1 MTGWKISYFHFIYF
15 VLALLND
22 IPIKMAR
29 VDKVSLQLLATAL
42 RTQHSSRLPRKLLMI
57 INCPNSTV
65 LPKQKHWLTLLFTSS
80 CGVHTT
86 TTTHTQLSCATATIY
101 CIYRSQVVIKWYSFP
116 PFSKKYT
123 IFLHF

>member
-42 RTQHSSRLPRKLLMI
+42 RTTQQQTPTK
-57 INCPNSTV
+57 TTDDYQ
-65 LPKQKHWLTLLFTSS
+65 LPKFHGITKAKTLVNTSS
-80 CGVHTT
+80 VPPAAL
-86 TTTHTQLSCATATIY
+86 LSYGKPLGRWHNTINMN
-101 CIYRSQVVIKWYSFP
+101 
-116 PFSKKYT
+116 
-123 IFLHF
+123 FL

>member
-42 RTQHSSRLPRKLLMI
+42 RTTQQQTPTK
-57 INCPNSTV
+57 TTDDYQ
-65 LPKQKHWLTLLFTSS
+65 LPKFHGITKAKTLVNTSVYLLVWCS
-80 CGVHTT
+80 YYYYYY
-86 TTTHTQLSCATATIY
+86 TQLSCATATIY

>member
-42 RTQHSSRLPRKLLMI
+42 RTTQQQTPTK
-57 INCPNSTV
+57 TTDDYQ
-65 LPKQKHWLTLLFTSS
+65 LPKFHGITKAKTLVNTSV
-80 CGVHTT
+80 CLLVWCFILLL
-86 TTTHTQLSCATATIY
+86 HTQLSCATATIY

-116 PFSKKYT
+116 PF
-123 IFLHF
+123 

>member
-42 RTQHSSRLPRKLLMI
+42 RTTQQQQTPTK
-57 INCPNSTV
+57 TTDDYQ
-65 LPKQKHWLTLLFTSS
+65 LPKFHGITKAKTLVNTSV
-80 CGVHTT
+80 CPVLLILH
-86 TTTHTQLSCATATIY
+86 CY
-101 CIYRSQVVIKWYSFP
+101 CNMYY
-116 PFSKKYT
+116 
-123 IFLHF
+123 

>member
-42 RTQHSSRLPRKLLMI
+42 RTTQQQTPTK
-57 INCPNSTV
+57 TTDDYQ
-65 LPKQKHWLTLLFTSS
+65 LPKFHGITKAKTLVNTSVCLLVWCS
-80 CGVHTT
+80 YYS
-86 TTTHTQLSCATATIY
+86 TQLQYAVTCATTTIY
-101 CIYRSQVVIKWYSFP
+101 CIYRSQDVIK
-116 PFSKKYT
+116 
-123 IFLHF
+123 L